1 MTALGF
7 EVPFFV
13 GWIVGD
19 FGVADVFELDPE
31 FEVAGFVEVSL
42 DVVGDVPKSLDFEVR
57 RLVTWADGQ

>member
-13 GWIVGD
+13 GWVIGD

-42 DVVGDVPKSLDFEVR
+42 DVVGNIPESLD
-57 RLVTWADGQ
+57 L